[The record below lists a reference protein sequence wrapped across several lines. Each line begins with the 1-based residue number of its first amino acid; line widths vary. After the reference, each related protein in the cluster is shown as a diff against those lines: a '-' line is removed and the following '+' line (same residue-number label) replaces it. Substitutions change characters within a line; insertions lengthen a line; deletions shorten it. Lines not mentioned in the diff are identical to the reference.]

1 MLLLVTEYQL
11 YLTKSHIN
19 IIVFYSTYY
28 SLFHLAL
35 FFFSRPQLKH
45 SLRSATMRFFMAD
58 DGVMNGVS
66 LGSATMRFFMADDGV
81 MNGVGLVGKQNV
93 CSV

>member
-1 MLLLVTEYQL
+1 
-11 YLTKSHIN
+11 
-19 IIVFYSTYY
+19 
-28 SLFHLAL
+28 
-35 FFFSRPQLKH
+35 
-45 SLRSATMRFFMAD
+45 MRFFMAD

-66 LGSATMRFFMADDGV
+66 LGSATMRVFMADDGV